1 MSRLQKKC
9 FLGATSLHFL
19 LLVALVAGPG
29 FFSKEKVEDLA
40 IITFEPGMLTDEK
53 ISGGGSPRQGSQTP
67 TQQVQPPPP
76 QPPPPQPVVRN
87 DPKPERVET
96 VEKSEPVKPEPE
108 KIKRNDPDAVTEKQ
122 DKPKTREVQISKKVV
137 KIPKSN
143 TQPTTRST
151 STSTSEST
159 AKANEAWQ
167 KAIAKAGN
175 NISSGIA
182 STAKISMSDG
192 PGGGGV
198 SYANYA
204 QEIQRRYKMAY
215 DRALQAAGDIAD
227 GQTSVETSV
236 VILSDGTVV
245 TSSVVKP
252 SGNAAL
258 DALTRRV
265 LDSIREVPPF
275 PAGTK
280 DSRRTFNIIFDL
292 KPRNSLG

>member
-9 FLGATSLHFL
+9 FIGATSLHGL
-19 LLVALVAGPG
+19 LLLALAVGPG
-29 FFSKEKVEDLA
+29 FFTKESEESLNV
-40 IITFEPGMLTDEK
+40 ITFEPGILTDEK
-53 ISGGGSPRQGSQTP
+53 ISGGGSPRQATQPQQPATPPTP
-67 TQQVQPPPP
+67 TPP
-76 QPPPPQPVVRN
+76 QPITPPQN
-87 DPKPERVET
+87 QPERVER
-96 VEKSEPVKPEPE
+96 VEAVKPELE
-108 KIKRNDPDAVTEKQ
+108 KVKRNDPDVVDPKPEKTQ
-122 DKPKTREVQISKKVV
+122 KREVQISRKVV
-137 KIPKSN
+137 KLTKPN
-143 TQPTTRST
+143 TQATSRNTANTTDT
-151 STSTSEST
+151 N
-159 AKANEAWQ
+159 AKANEALQ

-182 STAKISMSDG
+182 SSAKISMTDG

-204 QEIQRRYKMAY
+204 QEIQRRYKAAY

-227 GQTSVETSV
+227 RPTSVETSV
-236 VILSDGTVV
+236 VILSNGTVV
-245 TSSVVKP
+245 TSTVVKT
-252 SGNAAL
+252 SGNTAL

-275 PAGTK
+275 PVGAK